1 MSDEQKGFWH
11 KESLGLRLLGR
22 CSRGIAILSAM
33 FVFGVAVLTL
43 AGWIQVRTNDPL
55 DDARISSLRVELKAN
70 PGREDL
76 RQEIRTLDLLG
87 RRVYFANLEHIRR
100 GIQLMAF
107 SLIVLVLSGGLAAEV
122 ERRLPVAA
130 DTAREESWRSMGVA
144 WRGVV
149 WLAIL
154 IGVAGVGAGFMLERI
169 VGSDVEVPPDQPGAG
184 DAPFAGTGPVLPA
197 VPEVSPEEIKKNWP
211 GFLGPFGRGMGY
223 VKSVPTS
230 WNYAEDEG
238 MLWSVDLDKYGY
250 GCPVVWEGKI
260 FVSQADSNERELIC
274 VNAADGEVIWK
285 KAVGPYAGSP
295 ATHPEVFCDEMYAA
309 PTPFTDGSRIY
320 VMFGN
325 GDIACFD
332 FEGKELWGQNLGVP
346 VITYGYSASPIM
358 CEGQLIVQ
366 LETKEDVSTM
376 LALDP
381 LTGNRLWL
389 ANRPDESWST
399 PAVHEDKDGKKQLL
413 CVSVTTL
420 SGHSVKDGK
429 QLWVVED
436 CVSGELG
443 SSAAWQGDMV
453 YVTSLGEGVRAYRLG
468 KQTPELVWQW
478 DEEASEMATPLVV
491 NGLVFIASSS
501 GHVACLDAA
510 TGEKKWMMAG
520 ESEFYASPVHVGG
533 KIYSLSR
540 DGTMNVLAAEPE
552 LKVIGKHNS
561 SDKAD
566 ATPAFLENKIIIRT
580 PDELICYGK

>member
-1 MSDEQKGFWH
+1 MTNRKDSGTR
-11 KESLGLRLLGR
+11 SRLGCVFLV
-22 CSRGIAILSAM
+22 AVLSAM

-55 DDARISSLRVELKAN
+55 DDARISSLREELKAN
-70 PGREDL
+70 PGREEL

-107 SLIVLVLSGGLAAEV
+107 SLIVLVLSGGVAAEV
-122 ERRLPVAA
+122 DRRLPVAE

-154 IGVAGVGAGFMLERI
+154 IGVAGIGAGFMLERI
-169 VGSDVEVPPDQPGAG
+169 VGSDIEVLPDQPGAS
-184 DAPFAGTGPVLPA
+184 DQPFAGADPITPA
-197 VPEVSPEEIKKNWP
+197 APAVSPEEIKKNWP
-211 GFLGPFGRGMGY
+211 GFLGPFGRGIGY

-238 MLWSVDLDKYGY
+238 LLWSMDLDKYGY
-250 GCPVVWEGKI
+250 SCPVVWDDKI
-260 FVSQADSNERELIC
+260 FVSQADGDERELIC

-285 KAVGPYAGSP
+285 KAVGPYVGSP
-295 ATHPEVFCDEMYAA
+295 ATHPEVFCDEMHAA

-346 VITYGYSASPIM
+346 VITYGFSASPIM

-366 LETKEDVSTM
+366 LEIARGASTM
-376 LALDP
+376 VALDP

-389 ANRPDESWST
+389 ADRPDISWST
-399 PAVHEDKDGKKQLL
+399 PAVYEGNDGKKQLL

-420 SGHSVKDGK
+420 SGHSVEDGK

-436 CVSGELG
+436 CVGGELG
-443 SSAAWQGDMV
+443 SSAASKGDMV
-453 YVTSLGEGVRAYRLG
+453 YITSLSEGVQAYRLG
-468 KQTPELVWQW
+468 KQSPELVWQW
-478 DEEASEMATPLVV
+478 DEDASEMATPLVV
-491 NGLVFIASSS
+491 NGLVFIGGASGS
-501 GHVACLDAA
+501 VACLDAA
-510 TGEKKWMMAG
+510 TGVEKWIMEG
-520 ESEFYASPVHVGG
+520 DGEFYASPVHVDG
-533 KIYSLSR
+533 KVYALSR
-540 DGTMNVLAAEPE
+540 EGTMYVLAAEAE

-561 SDKAD
+561 SEKAD